1 MSTHTNT
8 IKEKKLKYIRV
19 YDRLY
24 EMIQNRI
31 YPPGSQLPSEKELA
45 EQMDVSRMTLRKA
58 LALLQEDNLIT
69 NRSGI
74 GSFVN
79 EENAHAPSSG
89 METIGHPVRKCCM
102 ETLDDV
108 EIALRIEPPTGAI
121 TKMLFQKS
129 AAVVIVDRW
138 YRHGSTPCAYSLS
151 FVPVEVI
158 SREGI
163 DLNHPES
170 LLDFLEEGIYARR
183 ITTECKLS
191 HSSAG
196 NFTAAQYTIS
206 ESSSFILIQETIRC
220 ESGSVLAASKHYVPI
235 DRFKMELSLSK

>member
-1 MSTHTNT
+1 MSTQTNN

-24 EMIQNRI
+24 EMIQNRT
-31 YPPGSQLPSEKELA
+31 YPPGSQLPSETDLA

-79 EENAHAPSSG
+79 EENANVPSSG

-121 TKMLFQKS
+121 TKAIAQKS

-138 YRHGSTPCAYSLS
+138 YRHAAKPCAYSLS
-151 FVPVEVI
+151 FVPIEVI
-158 SREGI
+158 GKEGI
-163 DLNHPES
+163 DLGCPES
-170 LLDFLEEGIYARR
+170 LLDFLEEGIYTRR
-183 ITTECKLS
+183 IATECTFS

-206 ESSSFILIQETIRC
+206 ESSSFILIQETIRT
-220 ESGSVLAASKHYVPI
+220 EGGTVLAASKHYIPI
-235 DRFKMELSLSK
+235 DRFKMEISLSK